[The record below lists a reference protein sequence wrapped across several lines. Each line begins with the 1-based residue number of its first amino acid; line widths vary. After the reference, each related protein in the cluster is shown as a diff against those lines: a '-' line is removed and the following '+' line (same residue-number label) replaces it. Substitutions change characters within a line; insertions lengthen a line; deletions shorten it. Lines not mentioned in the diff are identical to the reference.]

1 MDGAEALF
9 FAHPFWS
16 WIAIGGVFLIF
27 ELVSG
32 SGWLLWPAAAAAVT
46 AVLSQLID
54 LGWPKEIVVFAVTA
68 VVFTYVGRRFL
79 RPSPRATGDINDL
92 APRVVGREGE
102 AVSAFKAGLG
112 RVFVDGK
119 EWAAELDGGGE
130 LAARSKVE
138 VLEILSG
145 AKLKVRAA

>member
-54 LGWPKEIVVFAVTA
+54 LGWPKEIVLFAVSA
-68 VVFTYVGRRFL
+68 VVFTYLGRRFL
-79 RPSPRATGDINDL
+79 RPTPKGAGDINDL
-92 APRVVGREGE
+92 GARIVGREGE
-102 AVSAFKAGLG
+102 AVAAFRHGLG

-119 EWAAELDGGGE
+119 EWAAELEGGGE
-130 LAARSKVE
+130 LAAKAKVE

-145 AKLKVRAA
+145 AKLKVRSS